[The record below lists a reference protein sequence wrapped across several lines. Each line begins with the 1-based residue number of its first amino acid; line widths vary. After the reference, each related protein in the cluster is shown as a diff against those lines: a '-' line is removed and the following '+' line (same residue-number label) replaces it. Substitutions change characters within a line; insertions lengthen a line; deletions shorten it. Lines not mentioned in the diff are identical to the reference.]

1 MTNCKNC
8 GAPLPDKTGKCEYC
22 RTNNETHDGNV
33 KVVMDGKKIGQLV
46 EPRIREVILYADDKP
61 IYVE

>member
-22 RTNNETHDGNV
+22 RTNNETHERNAE
-33 KVVMDGKKIGQLV
+33 VVMDGEKIG
-46 EPRIREVILYADDKP
+46 K
-61 IYVE
+61 

>member
-22 RTNNETHDGNV
+22 RTNNETNERNAE
-33 KVVMDGKKIGQLV
+33 VVMDGEKIGKLV
-46 EPRIREVILYADDKP
+46 EPHFHEVILYADDRP
-61 IYVE
+61 IYE

>member
-22 RTNNETHDGNV
+22 RTNNETHERNAE
-33 KVVMDGKKIGQLV
+33 VVMDGEKIGKLV
-46 EPRIREVILYADDKP
+46 EPRIREVILYADDRP
-61 IYVE
+61 IYE